1 MKKKFLVRSFIPLSY
16 GFDAFYGLE
25 KTSLLFPE
33 KKKIDDRENSDCIQ
47 LKYSSSGEDNNGFIH
62 SQWVGTKKRN

>member
-1 MKKKFLVRSFIPLSY
+1 MKKILSTLIHSFKLRFRCFLWARKNKSIVSR
-16 GFDAFYGLE
+16 
-25 KTSLLFPE
+25 

-47 LKYSSSGEDNNGFIH
+47 LKYSSSGEKDNNGFIH

>member
-1 MKKKFLVRSFIPLSY
+1 M
-16 GFDAFYGLE
+16 
-25 KTSLLFPE
+25 LFMGSQKQVYCFQ

-62 SQWVGTKKRN
+62 SQWVGTEKRN